1 MEVILNEKYLSL
13 PIGKIIT
20 MSGKATRA
28 IRIDTSDL
36 EKQFAYVDTIINK
49 HYTAAVANVNLE
61 SLLTAWEVGQYVSA
75 QLKSSHWGA
84 KVVSD
89 LADYLKGQN
98 PKRRGFGKRNLYNMV
113 KFYDIYSAVEFV
125 ELVQKLKIGEIVQL
139 PTAQIGFGEIVQL
152 PTAQLAE
159 QTTTSL
165 PKVLAVTTF
174 TNHVEI
180 FNRCKSFEE
189 SIFYMLYAAHQ
200 RLKTEELRRS
210 IVNQTYS
217 TLLDKD
223 KMMSPNLKENYPNV
237 EFILKDKAIVD
248 FLNLPQKHNEHHLHK
263 GLLEHMKEFILELGK
278 DFLFVDSEYAVQ
290 VGGSTKRIDLLFY
303 HRALQCLVAIELK
316 AVDFEPEF
324 VGKMDMYLEALDRD
338 VKRDNENPSIGI
350 ILCPSADRS
359 MVEYTLSRSL
369 SPTMVAEYRN
379 KLIPQEVMQK
389 SLEEY
394 CVFLGNDMTDN
405 SLKNNQQ

>member
-20 MSGKATRA
+20 MSGKATQA

-36 EKQFAYVDTIINK
+36 EKQFAYVDTIINR
-49 HYTAAVANVNLE
+49 HYNAAVANVNLE

-89 LADYLKGQN
+89 LADYLKRQN

-223 KMMSPNLKENYPNV
+223 KMMSPNLRDNYPNV

-394 CVFLGNDMTDN
+394 CVFLGNNMTDN
-405 SLKNNQQ
+405 SLKSN